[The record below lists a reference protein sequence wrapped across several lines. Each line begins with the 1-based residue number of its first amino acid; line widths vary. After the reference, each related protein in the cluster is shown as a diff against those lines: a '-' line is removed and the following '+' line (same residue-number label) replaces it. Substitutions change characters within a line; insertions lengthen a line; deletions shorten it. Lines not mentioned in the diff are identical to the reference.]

1 MLGMVWRIGN
11 GNSIRIREDRWF
23 PVQSHRS
30 VVSPMPTTEPNTR
43 VNSLINAET
52 GEWKY
57 SEVQRLFL
65 PHEAATNC
73 GIPLSTRLP
82 QDRIIWGLTPSGT
95 FTTKSAY
102 KLLVSHASTNLAG
115 TSSLAQQNKF
125 WKDLWQLRVP
135 TKIKHFA
142 WRACNRSLPTMVNLQ
157 RRHITALDTCE
168 ECKTQPEDELHA
180 LWSCSK
186 LVEVWSSLT

>member
-11 GNSIRIREDRWF
+11 GNSIRNREDRWF

-43 VNSLINAET
+43 VNTLINAKT

-65 PHEAATNC
+65 PHEAATIC

-135 TKIKHFA
+135 TKIKHF
-142 WRACNRSLPTMVNLQ
+142 T
-157 RRHITALDTCE
+157 
-168 ECKTQPEDELHA
+168 
-180 LWSCSK
+180 
-186 LVEVWSSLT
+186 

>member
-1 MLGMVWRIGN
+1 
-11 GNSIRIREDRWF
+11 
-23 PVQSHRS
+23 
-30 VVSPMPTTEPNTR
+30 MPTIEPNTR
-43 VNSLINAET
+43 VNTLINVEK

-65 PHEAATNC
+65 PHEVATIC

-82 QDRIIWGLTPSGT
+82 QDRIIWGLTPSGN

-115 TSSLAQQNKF
+115 TSSSTQQNKF
-125 WKDLWQLRVP
+125 WKALWQLRVP

-142 WRACNRSLPTMVNLQ
+142 WQACNRSLPTMVNLQ

-180 LWSCSK
+180 L
-186 LVEVWSSLT
+186 